1 MSARSGAVPAILA
14 VLYDALVDLLLGS
27 RCAVC
32 GRGGRPLCH
41 PCAAERPRGAHIA
54 WPDPTPD
61 GLALPVAAA
70 AYEGAAKA
78 LVLAHKEQQVLAL
91 ATPLG
96 DLLADAV
103 RELGTVALSGRDP
116 PFDRLV
122 LVPVPSRPAV
132 VRARGHDPLLRV
144 TRRAAGRLRRPDV
157 RGTDPWGR
165 PVVVTVRRLLRANGR
180 VRDQAGLSAVERAA
194 NLRGAFSCRVPARP
208 DDPPVV
214 VVDDVLTTGATAREA
229 QRALEAAGHVVL
241 GIATVAATRRRHP
254 DRVHSPK
261 GGAG

>member
-1 MSARSGAVPAILA
+1 MSAPVLA

-32 GRGGRPLCH
+32 GRGGRPLCQA
-41 PCAAERPRGAHIA
+41 CAADLPRGAHIT

-70 AYEGAAKA
+70 AYEGAVKA

-91 ATPLG
+91 ATPLA
-96 DLLADAV
+96 DLLAHAV
-103 RELGTVALSGRDP
+103 SELCALASSGRDP
-116 PFDRLV
+116 PFDRVALT
-122 LVPVPSRPAV
+122 PVPSRPAV

-144 TRRAAGRLRRPDV
+144 TRCAAGRLRRD
-157 RGTDPWGR
+157 R
-165 PVVVTVRRLLRANGR
+165 PGPSGPRIVVVRRLLRARGR
-180 VRDQAGLSAVERAA
+180 VRDQAGLTAAERAA
-194 NLRGAFSCRVPARP
+194 NLRGAFECRRPARP
-208 DDPPVV
+208 DDAPVV

>member
-1 MSARSGAVPAILA
+1 MPAPSGLLA
-14 VLYDALVDLLLGS
+14 ALYDALVDLLLGS

-41 PCAAERPRGAHIA
+41 PCAADLPRGAHIA

-70 AYEGAAKA
+70 AYEGAVKA

-91 ATPLG
+91 ATPLAG
-96 DLLADAV
+96 LLAEAV
-103 RELGTVALSGRDP
+103 RELCAVGRQVALTGRDP
-116 PFDRLV
+116 PLDRLV

-144 TRRAAGRLRRPDV
+144 SRRAAGRLRR
-157 RGTDPWGR
+157 TDPSGAGR
-165 PVVVTVRRLLRANGR
+165 ALPRRVTVRRLLRARGR
-180 VRDQAGLSAVERAA
+180 VRDQAGLTAVERAA
-194 NLRGAFSCRVPARP
+194 NLRDAFCCRALARP
-208 DDPPVV
+208 GDPPVV

-254 DRVHSPK
+254 ARVHGPK
-261 GGAG
+261 GGAA

>member
-1 MSARSGAVPAILA
+1 MSAPPAAVLA

-41 PCAAERPRGAHIA
+41 ACAADLPRGAHIA

-70 AYEGAAKA
+70 AYEGAVKA

-91 ATPLG
+91 ATPLAG
-96 DLLADAV
+96 LLADAV
-103 RELGTVALSGRDP
+103 RELCTLALSGRDP
-116 PFDRLV
+116 PFDRV
-122 LVPVPSRPAV
+122 ALVPVPSRPAV

-144 TRRAAGRLRRPDV
+144 TRRAAGRLRRQPADGPG
-157 RGTDPWGR
+157 RTDPAGL
-165 PVVVTVRRLLRANGR
+165 PVVTVRRLLQARGR
-180 VRDQAGLSAVERAA
+180 VRDQAGLTAVERAA
-194 NLRGAFSCRVPARP
+194 NLRDAFSCRGPARAG
-208 DDPPVV
+208 DPPVV

-241 GIATVAATRRRHP
+241 GSATVAATRRRHSTGRP
-254 DRVHSPK
+254 SPN
-261 GGAG
+261 GEAG